1 METIS
6 QKIWCVIDVLKWS
19 REYLSQKGVES
30 PQVEVEW
37 LLREILSC
45 SRMDIYLK
53 YDRPLSAAELADFK
67 KMLIERANGKPIQ
80 YVVGKTEFMGL
91 EMKVSPD
98 VLIPRSDT
106 EVVVEAILSV
116 LKKRKWDKPR
126 ILDIGTGSGAIAVS
140 LAVLAPEC
148 SVVACDISPKALE
161 IARENARKHA
171 VSERIEFVLQDIL
184 KAGNFPSAPFQIV
197 VSNPPY
203 VSGKMYDEL
212 PAIVKDFEPKTA
224 LTPGGDGLQ
233 FYHRFAELSGD
244 LLAADGVMTME
255 IGGTYQEP
263 AVLSIF
269 SDNGFD
275 RLMVIRDLQ
284 GQSRGILAE
293 KKHE

>member
-1 METIS
+1 
-6 QKIWCVIDVLKWS
+6 
-19 REYLSQKGVES
+19 
-30 PQVEVEW
+30 
-37 LLREILSC
+37 
-45 SRMDIYLK
+45 MDIYLK

-244 LLAADGVMTME
+244 LLTADGVMTME